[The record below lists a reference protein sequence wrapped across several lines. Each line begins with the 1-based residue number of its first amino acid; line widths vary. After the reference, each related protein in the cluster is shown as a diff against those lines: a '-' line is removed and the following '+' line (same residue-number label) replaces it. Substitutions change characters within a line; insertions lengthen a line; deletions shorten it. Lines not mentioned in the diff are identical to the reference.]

1 MIGRRHKIGG
11 EPEFIQSESWPK
23 CPACGERM
31 TFYAQLDSIG
41 DEFMI
46 ADCGL
51 LYVFLCYDDYSVVG
65 EVQSG

>member
-1 MIGRRHKIGG
+1 
-11 EPEFIQSESWPK
+11 
-23 CPACGERM
+23 M